1 MNPDWQETTHLV
13 IYKISVAEHLKL
25 WLLRKKSS
33 LWTASPV
40 FSAALRDAA
49 PLRVYR
55 QASINF
61 SYHKL
66 KEVVR
71 GSLQLMGYHC
81 LKSLDFF
88 PWLFLDA
95 VWRNWYWTPLW
106 TSFDRDGSIAFW
118 GCSYSWRSRHC
129 TLNPWWSF
137 GGGGARQCGWVVIMS
152 YSQSDGSTQTTSW
165 NCFLVI
171 ADSYS
176 CPRM

>member
-61 SYHKL
+61 S
-66 KEVVR
+66 
-71 GSLQLMGYHC
+71 
-81 LKSLDFF
+81 
-88 PWLFLDA
+88 
-95 VWRNWYWTPLW
+95 
-106 TSFDRDGSIAFW
+106 
-118 GCSYSWRSRHC
+118 
-129 TLNPWWSF
+129 
-137 GGGGARQCGWVVIMS
+137 
-152 YSQSDGSTQTTSW
+152 
-165 NCFLVI
+165 
-171 ADSYS
+171 
-176 CPRM
+176 